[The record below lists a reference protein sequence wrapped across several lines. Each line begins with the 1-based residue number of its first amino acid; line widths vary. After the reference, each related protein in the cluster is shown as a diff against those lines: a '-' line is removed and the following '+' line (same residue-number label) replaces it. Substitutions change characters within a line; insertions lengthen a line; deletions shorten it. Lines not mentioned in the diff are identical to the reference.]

1 MSTKRNALTAEYLYE
16 LYAAAI
22 RYDMVCGILIR
33 HMKKEYLPD
42 RSFQRIQEVFVNHY
56 QTYKIAP
63 TYAVLSQTFNTDY
76 DAIELINTFR
86 EYDDGHNPEVVVD
99 MLESYIKG
107 VELQAVY
114 GEVGKLY
121 NQNKQELAE
130 EKLKGYAEWLSGF
143 TLKTTSYIDVAK
155 TFTARFNKNRQREE
169 ELETSGKLPVTRFYI
184 PDLDEL
190 NAGRNLRGQLSCFLA
205 STGVGKSHAA
215 KHIGIRA
222 NVDDGLHVL
231 HFQLEG
237 SEEEALNAYSGGLI
251 SKNAFYF
258 ERGKIS
264 EFEMRRFE
272 REVEQYAGSITVRSF
287 PRFNARV
294 SSLDIKSGIAEY
306 RKINGHSPDVVI
318 IDSMDL
324 LTDANR
330 KNWGAEHERSKRI
343 AVANDL
349 KDLAADE
356 SVWMVVTYQATIE
369 NREWLNDEKNVL
381 TEYNCSEAKGLARP
395 CTHLISLNQTASE
408 RIENTMRIHV
418 AKSRFFKKGDT
429 FKIATDYDNEVFFDA
444 QRTLTM
450 RR

>member
-1 MSTKRNALTAEYLYE
+1 MSDRRNALTAEYLYE
-16 LYAAAI
+16 LYSTAI
-22 RYDMVCGILIR
+22 RFDMVCNVLVT
-33 HMKKEYLPD
+33 HMRKEYLPD

-56 QTYKIAP
+56 RSYKIAP
-63 TYAVLSQTFNTDY
+63 SYAVLSQTFNTDY

-86 EYDDGHNPEVVVD
+86 EYDGNHNPEVVID
-99 MLESYIKG
+99 MLETYIKG

-114 GEVGKLY
+114 AEVGKLY
-121 NQNKQELAE
+121 NQNKQPQAE

-143 TLKTTSYIDVAK
+143 TLKTTAFIDVAK
-155 TFTARFNKNRQREE
+155 TFTARYNSNIKREM
-169 ELETSGKLPVTRFYI
+169 ELNSSGKIPVTRFYI

-190 NAGRNLRGQLSCFLA
+190 NAGRNLRGQLTCFLA
-205 STGVGKSHAA
+205 STGVGKSHMA
-215 KHIGIRA
+215 KHVGIRA

-231 HFQLEG
+231 HYQLEG

-251 SKNAFYF
+251 ARNSFYF

-264 EFEMRRFE
+264 ELEMRRFE
-272 REVEQYAGSITVRSF
+272 KEIQKYAGSITVRSF

-294 SSLDIKSGIAEY
+294 SSLDIKNGIAEY
-306 RKINGHSPDVVI
+306 RKINGFSPDIVI

-324 LTDANR
+324 LTDASR
-330 KNWGAEHERSKRI
+330 RQWGAEHERSKRI

-369 NREWLNDEKNVL
+369 NRDWLNDENNVL

-395 CTHLISLNQTASE
+395 CTHLISLNQSANE
-408 RIENTMRIHV
+408 RKEDTMRLHV

-429 FKIATDYDNEVFFDA
+429 FKIATDYDNEIFYDA
-444 QRTLTM
+444 QRTLNL

>member
-1 MSTKRNALTAEYLYE
+1 MSAKRNALSAEYLYE
-16 LYAAAI
+16 LYATAI
-22 RYDMVCGILIR
+22 RYDMVCNILVV
-33 HMKKEYLPD
+33 HMKKDYLPD
-42 RSFQRIQEVFVNHY
+42 RSFQRIQEVFVSHY
-56 QTYKIAP
+56 HNYKVAP
-63 TYAVLSQTFNTDY
+63 SYAVLSQTFNTDY

-86 EYDDGHNPEVVVD
+86 EYDTGPNPEVVID
-99 MLESYIKG
+99 MLETYIKG

-114 GEVGKLY
+114 SEVGRLY
-121 NQNKQELAE
+121 NQNRQDQAE
-130 EKLKGYAEWLSGF
+130 DKLRGYAEWLSGF
-143 TLKTTSYIDVAK
+143 TLKTTSFIDVAK
-155 TFTARFNKNRQREE
+155 TFTSRFNKNRKREE
-169 ELETSGKLPVTRFYI
+169 ELQVSGKLPVTRFYI
-184 PDLDEL
+184 PDLDAL

-237 SEEEALNAYSGGLI
+237 SEEEALNAYSGGLVA
-251 SKNAFYF
+251 KNAFYF

-264 EFEMRRFE
+264 DLEMRRFE
-272 REVEQYAGSITVRSF
+272 KEVEKYAGSITIRSF

-294 SSLDIKSGIAEY
+294 SSLDIKNGIAEY
-306 RKINGHSPDVVI
+306 RKINGHSPDIVI

-324 LTDANR
+324 LTDASR
-330 KNWGAEHERSKRI
+330 RNWGAEHERSKRI

-369 NREWLNDEKNVL
+369 NRDWLNDEKNVL

-408 RIENTMRIHV
+408 RTDNTMRLHV
-418 AKSRFFKKGDT
+418 AKSRFFKKGET
-429 FKIATDYDNEVFFDA
+429 FKIATDYDNEVFYDA
-444 QRTLTM
+444 QRTLNL

>member
-1 MSTKRNALTAEYLYE
+1 MSTTRNPLSAEYLYE
-16 LYAAAI
+16 LYSTAI
-22 RYDMVCGILIR
+22 RFDIVCNVLVT

-56 QTYKIAP
+56 LSYKAAP
-63 TYAVLSQTFNTDY
+63 SYAVLSQTFNGDY

-86 EYDDGHNPEVVVD
+86 EYDGNHNPEVVID

-114 GEVGKLY
+114 SEVGKLY
-121 NQNKQELAE
+121 NQSKQERAE
-130 EKLKGYAEWLSGF
+130 EKLKAYAEWLSGF
-143 TLKTTSYIDVAK
+143 TLKTTAFVDVAK
-155 TFTARFNKNRQREE
+155 TFTSRFNKNRKREE
-169 ELETSGKLPVTRFYI
+169 EMQFSGKLPVTRFYI

-190 NAGRNLRGQLSCFLA
+190 NAGRNLRGQLTCFLA
-205 STGVGKSHAA
+205 STGVGKSHMA

-231 HFQLEG
+231 HYQLEG

-251 SKNAFYF
+251 AKNAFYF

-264 EFEMRRFE
+264 DLEMRRFE
-272 REVEQYAGSITVRSF
+272 KEIEKYAGSITVRSF

-294 SSLDIKSGIAEY
+294 SSLDIKNGIAEF
-306 RKINGHSPDVVI
+306 RKINGYSPDIVI

-324 LTDANR
+324 LTDASR

-369 NREWLNDEKNVL
+369 NREWLNDENNVL
-381 TEYNCSEAKGLARP
+381 TEYNCAEAKGLARP
-395 CTHLISLNQTASE
+395 CTHLISLNQSANE
-408 RIENTMRIHV
+408 RKENIMRINI
-418 AKSRFFKKGDT
+418 AKSRFFPKGEP
-429 FKIATDYDNEVFFDA
+429 FKIATDYDNEIFFDA
-444 QRTLTM
+444 QRTLNL
-450 RR
+450 RK